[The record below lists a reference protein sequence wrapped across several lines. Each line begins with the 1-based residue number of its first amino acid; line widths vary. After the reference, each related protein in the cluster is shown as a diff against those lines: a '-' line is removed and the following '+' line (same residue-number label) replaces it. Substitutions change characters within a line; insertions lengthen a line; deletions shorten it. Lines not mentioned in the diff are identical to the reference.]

1 MRASTKACGTCWVGN
16 TQSSFIPSALIKCPA
31 IVSFDS
37 GIKHLH
43 VRNLALYN
51 AYIILYLIPYWGS
64 GGLGVGG
71 NVSVEKERL
80 SGGYRNVSKIALCW
94 PLCQASL

>member
-1 MRASTKACGTCWVGN
+1 MRASTKARGTCWVGN

-71 NVSVEKERL
+71 NVRVETKSREL
-80 SGGYRNVSKIALCW
+80 EDYRNVSKIALCW
-94 PLCQASL
+94 PL